1 MLYKFSWICWL
12 LGSGRHWKLT
22 YIGSS
27 HPRNSQNVVKQE
39 AYFIIIKVLLNAR
52 NSKMPFLKDQNEI
65 LERRVIF
72 HFLGDAIN
80 FIKTGKNFT
89 AAFYKL
95 FRIQIK
101 AAPVQK
107 VTKLWPC
114 LLLTI

>member
-1 MLYKFSWICWL
+1 MLFKFSWISWL
-12 LGSGRHWKLT
+12 VGSARQWKLT
-22 YIGSS
+22 YVGLS
-27 HPRNSQNVVKQE
+27 HLRNSQNVFKQE

-89 AAFYKL
+89 AACFK
-95 FRIQIK
+95 I
-101 AAPVQK
+101 V
-107 VTKLWPC
+107 
-114 LLLTI
+114 